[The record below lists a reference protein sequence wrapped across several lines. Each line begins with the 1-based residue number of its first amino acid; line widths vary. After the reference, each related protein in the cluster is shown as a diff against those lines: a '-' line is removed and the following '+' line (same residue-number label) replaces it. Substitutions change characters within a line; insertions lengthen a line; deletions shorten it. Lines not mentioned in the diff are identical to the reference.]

1 VRWEV
6 RPFDFLL
13 HPARR
18 AGADE
23 PAFEIDER
31 PDESFRLVTPRGPDM
46 PGRVAVRLKEL
57 TVHSNR
63 SFLRSRVR
71 IDALV
76 ATAAS
81 DEAGGPYRATTL
93 RFDRIKNGDRLP
105 FDDVL
110 VYEGP
115 VNRFL
120 DIAVWVA
127 RDDSPDVDLAEGMAA
142 DAGSEEVSTALS
154 TLTALAATEP
164 TAAVVAGSAAAVA
177 VLVRMAARMIDQSR
191 GTSIGVYRTTL
202 LPHQRF
208 GAADAVGRHP
218 AQGLLR
224 AQDMSLVFEVVDL
237 SRA

>member
-1 VRWEV
+1 
-6 RPFDFLL
+6 
-13 HPARR
+13 
-18 AGADE
+18 
-23 PAFEIDER
+23 
-31 PDESFRLVTPRGPDM
+31 M

-57 TVHSNR
+57 TVHSSR
-63 SFLRSRVR
+63 AFLRSRIR

-76 ATAAS
+76 VTAAS
-81 DEAGGPYRATTL
+81 DEAGGPHRAATL
-93 RFDRIKNGDRLP
+93 RFDRIKDGDRLP
-105 FDDVL
+105 FADVL

-115 VNRFL
+115 VDRFL

-142 DAGSEEVSTALS
+142 ETGSEEVSTALS
-154 TLTALAATEP
+154 TLSALAAAEP
-164 TAAVVAGSAAAVA
+164 TAAVVVGSAAAVA
-177 VLVRMAARMIDQSR
+177 VLIRMAARMIDQSR

-208 GAADAVGRHP
+208 GVGDGVGRHP

-237 SRA
+237 SCG